1 MTIRKLFTIGAL
13 SVAAVVFASEAHA
26 QYRPQPMVLPV
37 IKPIRPEPMCVPI
50 YRPINISTTIQ
61 TPCIP
66 TPRPAP
72 VPAPRPIPCP
82 RPTKP
87 R

>member
-1 MTIRKLFTIGAL
+1 MAIRKLFAVCAL
-13 SVAAVVFASEAHA
+13 SAAAVVFAGEACA
-26 QYRPQPMVLPV
+26 QYRPQPIVVPV
-37 IKPIRPEPMCVPI
+37 IKPIRPEPICVPL
-50 YRPINISTTIQ
+50 YRPIAISTTTV

-72 VPAPRPIPCP
+72 VPAPRPEPCP

>member
-1 MTIRKLFTIGAL
+1 MTIRKLFTMCAL
-13 SVAAVVFASEAHA
+13 SATAVVFASEAHA

-37 IKPIRPEPMCVPI
+37 IKPIRPEPICVPV
-50 YRPINISTTIQ
+50 YRPIAISTTTL

-72 VPAPRPIPCP
+72 VPMPRPITCP
-82 RPTKP
+82 KPIKP